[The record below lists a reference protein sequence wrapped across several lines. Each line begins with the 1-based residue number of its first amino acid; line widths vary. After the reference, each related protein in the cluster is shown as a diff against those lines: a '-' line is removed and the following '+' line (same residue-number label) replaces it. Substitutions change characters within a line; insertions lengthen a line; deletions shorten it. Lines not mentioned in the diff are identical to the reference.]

1 MLIRY
6 GKADGKMSKEAK
18 NTYED
23 IINMAHPTSK
33 RHPRMTVY
41 NRAAQFSPFAA
52 LTGHEEALKET
63 ARITDNKIELDENVK
78 RELDYKLQQILNK
91 NDSIQNVQI
100 TYFKKDAR
108 KAGGNYQ
115 TMIQSIKKLDM
126 NNKII
131 TLQNKQIINLSD
143 IYEIEAIDHN
153 D

>member
-6 GKADGKMSKEAK
+6 GKADGKMSKEARD
-18 NTYED
+18 TYED
-23 IINMAHPTSK
+23 IINMEHPTSK

-91 NDSIQNVQI
+91 NDFIQNVQI
-100 TYFKKDAR
+100 TYFKKDEN
-108 KAGGNYQ
+108 KEGGAYLN
-115 TMIQSIKKLDM
+115 ICSKIKKIDEY
-126 NNKII
+126 KKTVEFTDGKEIFIDDII
-131 TLQNKQIINLSD
+131 S
-143 IYEIEAIDHN
+143 IEEETK
-153 D
+153 

>member
-23 IINMAHPTSK
+23 IINMEHPTSK

-91 NDSIQNVQI
+91 NDFIQNVQI
-100 TYFKKDAR
+100 TYFKKDEN
-108 KAGGNYQ
+108 KEGGAYLN
-115 TMIQSIKKLDM
+115 ICSKIKK
-126 NNKII
+126 
-131 TLQNKQIINLSD
+131 
-143 IYEIEAIDHN
+143 IDEYKKTVEFTDGKRN
-153 D
+153 FYR

>member
-23 IINMAHPTSK
+23 IINMEHPTSK

-100 TYFKKDAR
+100 TYFKKDEN
-108 KAGGNYQ
+108 KEGGH
-115 TMIQSIKKLDM
+115 I
-126 NNKII
+126 
-131 TLQNKQIINLSD
+131 
-143 IYEIEAIDHN
+143 
-153 D
+153 

>member
-23 IINMAHPTSK
+23 IINMEHPTSK

-52 LTGHEEALKET
+52 LTGHKEALKET

-100 TYFKKDAR
+100 TYFKKDE
-108 KAGGNYQ
+108 
-115 TMIQSIKKLDM
+115 
-126 NNKII
+126 NKE
-131 TLQNKQIINLSD
+131 D
-143 IYEIEAIDHN
+143 
-153 D
+153 

>member
-23 IINMAHPTSK
+23 IINMEHPTSK

-63 ARITDNKIELDENVK
+63 ARITDNKIELDEMLKEN
-78 RELDYKLQQILNK
+78 L
-91 NDSIQNVQI
+91 
-100 TYFKKDAR
+100 
-108 KAGGNYQ
+108 
-115 TMIQSIKKLDM
+115 
-126 NNKII
+126 
-131 TLQNKQIINLSD
+131 IIN
-143 IYEIEAIDHN
+143 YN
-153 D
+153 RY